1 MRNPLIPLAL
11 FSVAA
16 LAAGIANAAPP
27 EQDNDARV
35 HVTAFQHTGP
45 MNSLEFKEVRGDYAL
60 ADGRELQILGDA
72 RRPYAKLGERRPVA
86 LMRIADN
93 QFATVDRSVSM
104 TFDPATETVTVKD
117 IGG

>member
-1 MRNPLIPLAL
+1 MRPFISLAL
-11 FSVAA
+11 FSAMT
-16 LAAGIANAAPP
+16 LAAAGASAAPAD
-27 EQDNDARV
+27 QDSDARV
-35 HVTAFQHTGP
+35 HVTAFQHAGP

-72 RRPYAKLGERRPVA
+72 RRPYAKLGDHRPIA
-86 LMRIADN
+86 LTRIADN
-93 QFATVDRSVSM
+93 QFAAVDRSISM